1 MRYGAISRT
10 VLEHLAES
18 GKLVIGAFFSPQ
30 NSGQKSTRTVLSVYN
45 TYYSSR
51 SHQAA
56 KQALSATLRRLKKQ
70 GLVAGNGPK
79 KKMTWAVT
87 KEGRKFLQQ
96 PRLRAIK
103 SLYEL
108 PPEDGFIRLV
118 TFDIP
123 EKEQRK
129 RRWLRA
135 ELLFCGFSPLH
146 RSVYIGKRPLPSEFI
161 KNIGD
166 LGLNKYVHIIG
177 IEKTGTLIKNR

>member
-1 MRYGAISRT
+1 MRYGDVSKA

-18 GKLVIGAFFSPQ
+18 GKLIISAFFPQ
-30 NSGQKSTRTVLSVYN
+30 QNPRLKFSRTVLSIYD

-70 GLVAGNGPK
+70 GLVASSGPK
-79 KKMTWAVT
+79 KKMTWAIT
-87 KEGRKFLQQ
+87 KEGRKFLRQ

-108 PPEDGFIRLV
+108 PPEDGLIRLV

-123 EKEQRK
+123 ETKQKK

-146 RSVYIGKRPLPSEFI
+146 RSVYIGKRPLPGEFI

-177 IEKTGTLIKNR
+177 IEKIGTLIKNR